1 MDIEDA
7 LALADQLIFEKTNQ
21 HLNTLQV
28 EVFRGAWLGQ
38 TYEEVADTCF
48 CSITH
53 IRRVGVTLWQLL
65 SILLGEEVN
74 KKSFRAAL
82 ERYDKVKLEL
92 GSTATPV
99 TTVQDFS
106 RSTTKNANS
115 APILLDQNFQFPEGP
130 VEIESPFYIERQSI
144 ETRCYEAILKP
155 GGLIRIKAPRQM
167 GKTSLLN
174 RILDY
179 ARQHKYQTVSLN
191 LQLVD
196 SNIFLDL
203 DRFLQW
209 FCAIVTRKLQL
220 PLNLADY
227 WDDIFG
233 SKTSCKDYFESYL
246 LPQLEQP
253 LVLALDE
260 VDGIFPYPEIADN
273 FFALLRAWYEEAK
286 NSELWRNLR
295 LILVHS
301 TEVYIPLNINQSP
314 FNVGLPIELPELNIE
329 QVKKL
334 AELHSLYWNDRQIEL
349 LMKMIGGHPYL
360 VRVALYHI
368 AHHQMPLEEFLQL
381 APTESSPYS
390 DHLRRHLLA
399 IEQQPNLAIALK
411 SLLATTESVS
421 LPSQELF
428 QLNRMGLIRL
438 KDNQVTLRCDLYR
451 QYFRD
456 RL

>member
-1 MDIEDA
+1 MDIENAIA
-7 LALADQLIFEKTNQ
+7 LTDQLIFQKTNL
-21 HLNTLQV
+21 HLSTLQV
-28 EVFRGAWLGQ
+28 EIFRGAWLGQ
-38 TYEEVADTCF
+38 TYEEVAETCS

-53 IRRVGVTLWQLL
+53 VRRVGVTLWELL
-65 SILLGEEVN
+65 SISLGEEVN

-92 GSTATPV
+92 DATDTPV
-99 TTVQDFS
+99 TIVQNFS
-106 RSTTKNANS
+106 RSTRKKPKRLS
-115 APILLDQNFQFPEGP
+115 VGSDQNLQFPEGP
-130 VEIESPFYIERQSI
+130 VEIGSSFYVERPTI

-155 GGLIRIKAPRQM
+155 GGLIRIKASRQM
-167 GKTSLLN
+167 GKTSLLT
-174 RILDY
+174 RILDH
-179 ARQHKYQTVSLN
+179 ARQHQYQTVSLN

-196 SNIFLDL
+196 SNIFLNL

-220 PLNLADY
+220 PLNLAAY
-227 WDDIFG
+227 WDDVFG

-260 VDGIFPYPEIADN
+260 VDAIFPYPEIADN

-286 NSELWRNLR
+286 NSDVWRNLR
-295 LILVHS
+295 LVLVHS

-314 FNVGLPIELPELNIE
+314 FNVGLPIELPELSIE
-329 QVKKL
+329 QVKEL
-334 AELHSLYWNDRQIEL
+334 AELHNLNWNDRQIDL
-349 LMKMIGGHPYL
+349 LMNMIGGHPYL

-399 IEQQPNLAIALK
+399 IEQQPKLAIALK
-411 SLLATTESVS
+411 TLLATTESVE
-421 LPSQELF
+421 LPSLELF
-428 QLNRMGLIRL
+428 QLNRMGLIHL
-438 KDNQVTLRCDLYR
+438 KDNQVTLRCELYR